1 MKTTTLQPPYT
12 VDAEAAAQHP
22 AVISLT
28 ETIPI
33 AGEGVN
39 NSLFCVARKLHLL
52 GVIPDV
58 IEQLLEQ
65 ETQDCG
71 RYVSPAEIERAV
83 KNSAPDALRKR
94 PWVRKWP
101 RRNFEHIK
109 DIALDGIKL
118 TDLRRLSPV
127 PLQSSRPDAEA
138 IIDALL
144 PGNPLICANTEVDRN
159 LLTRPREEW
168 RGFLGKQQFIV
179 PSAMSKRKG
188 MTQDGKLSFR
198 TLDNVGPRQHL
209 VIECD
214 FAEEDCNGNDTA
226 AAPMLRR
233 LAAAGGTVAD
243 LCASIH
249 WELQQ
254 FTPAAL
260 ILHSGGKSLHG
271 WYPCLGM
278 DEQRLNRFMRYAVS
292 LGADPATW
300 NPVQFVRMPEG
311 LRRPNGIRQEI
322 HYFNPTAVKKGQQQ

>member
-1 MKTTTLQPPYT
+1 MKPTILQSPYID
-12 VDAEAAAQHP
+12 DAEAAAQHP

-28 ETIPI
+28 ETIPV

-58 IEQLLEQ
+58 IEHLLEQ

-71 RYVSPAEIERAV
+71 RYVSPKEIERAV
-83 KNSAPDALRKR
+83 RNSAPDALRKR
-94 PWVRKWP
+94 PRFRKWP
-101 RRNFEHIK
+101 RRNFEQIEA
-109 DIALDGIKL
+109 IGLGGIKL
-118 TDLRRLSPV
+118 ADLRRLSPV
-127 PLQSSRPDAEA
+127 PLESSRPDAEA

-144 PGNPLICANTEVDRN
+144 PGNPLICANTELDRN
-159 LLTRPREEW
+159 LLTRPRDEW

-188 MTQDGKLSFR
+188 MTQEGKLSFR
-198 TLDNVGPRQHL
+198 SLDNVGPRQHL
-209 VIECD
+209 AIECD
-214 FAEEDCNGNDTA
+214 FAEEDRNGNDTA

-233 LAAAGGTVAD
+233 LAAAGITVAD

-254 FTPAAL
+254 RMPAAL
-260 ILHSGGKSLHG
+260 ILHSGGKSLHA
-271 WYPCLGM
+271 WYPCVGV
-278 DEQRLNRFMRYAVS
+278 DEPRLHRFMRYAVS

-311 LRRPNGIRQEI
+311 IRRPKAIRQEI
-322 HYFNPTAVKKGQQQ
+322 HYFNPTAVNKGAQQ